1 MTDAEYLFKQDIKE
15 KKAAGRGAFHKKASV
30 KGPRGCRMPS
40 DYLTRKEKNAMN
52 GEVVTWSP
60 KAYYAWEEFK
70 AFPNNIQHDYLK
82 AMCEKYECGVN
93 AVVNGIFGRQAANN
107 LQKYLKVRG
116 WDRAEFGSAAHGSA
130 ARTVVAQIREDV
142 ERAHSQVDKFNEKW
156 GLTAEASEET
166 DISEN
171 EEIAA
176 EKETPEWQQILEEE
190 KRKSAEA
197 AFRRSK
203 EAKEA
208 ESEPF
213 YEAVAEFLTEE
224 DPIPLH
230 AKTGLDLASEPGKN
244 SITLKDA
251 FSVKPD
257 ILASY
262 IEFVCT
268 PDKLA
273 DLSAVAALFGGVDE
287 VSVTIRTVKK

>member
-52 GEVVTWSP
+52 SEVVTWSP
-60 KAYYAWEEFK
+60 KAYYTWEEFK

-82 AMCEKYECGVN
+82 AMCEKYGCGVS
-93 AVVNGIFGRQAANN
+93 AVVTGIFGTQPARN

-116 WDRAEFGSAAHGSA
+116 WDRAEFGSAACGSA
-130 ARTVVAQIREDV
+130 AHAIVAQIREDV

-176 EKETPEWQQILEEE
+176 EEEIPEWQQILEEE
-190 KRKSAEA
+190 KRKSSEA

-230 AKTGLDLASEPGKN
+230 ATTELDKDN
-244 SITLKDA
+244 ITLKDA
-251 FSVKPD
+251 FSAKPD

-262 IEFVCT
+262 IEFICA
-268 PDKLA
+268 PEMLA
-273 DLSAVAALFGGVDE
+273 DLSAVAALFSGADE
-287 VSVTIRTVKK
+287 VSVMIRTVKK